1 MAFVAGVSGTGLGR
15 RGLKICSR
23 SGNRSV
29 VRAKSYD
36 VEIELDGENYT
47 IPVKSDETFL
57 EAIENY
63 GLTVDSS
70 CRAGVCMTCAAKIQ
84 AGKVD
89 VGEAALAEEVKESGY
104 VLTCSAFPRSDGI
117 KLKMQEFDDAYDM
130 QYGQYEKERQAEE
143 SEEKSGFLAGIFGK
157 K

>member
-1 MAFVAGVSGTGLGR
+1 MAFVAGVSGSGLCRKGP
-15 RGLKICSR
+15 KICRS

-29 VRAKSYD
+29 VRAKTYD
-36 VEIELDGENYT
+36 VDIELDGENHT
-47 IPVKSDETFL
+47 IPVRSDETFL
-57 EAIENY
+57 EAIENF
-63 GLTVDSS
+63 GLAVDSS

-130 QYGQYEKERQAEE
+130 QYGQYEKERQQEE
-143 SEEKSGFLAGIFGK
+143 SEEKSGFLAGIFGRK
-157 K
+157 

>member
-1 MAFVAGVSGTGLGR
+1 MAFVGGVSGTGLGR
-15 RGLKICSR
+15 TGRKICSR
-23 SGNRSV
+23 SGNRRV
-29 VRAKSYD
+29 LRAKSYD
-36 VEIELDGENYT
+36 VEIELDGEDHT

-57 EAIENY
+57 EAIENF

-70 CRAGVCMTCAAKIQ
+70 CRAGVCMTCAAKIL

-89 VGEAALAEEVKESGY
+89 VGEAALADEVKESGF
-104 VLTCSAFPRSDGI
+104 VLTCSAFPRSEGI
-117 KLKMQEFDDAYDM
+117 KLKMQEFEDAYDM

-143 SEEKSGFLAGIFGK
+143 SAEKTGFLTGIFGK